1 MSDDIIRRLHSALPQ
16 AEAWIDEFLATTASS
31 ARPVSTLG
39 FTRLSQYFPKEL
51 LERSKVV
58 SVDHVS
64 YPPVDRFGLPEFA
77 PIQQMT
83 FDGITFKDTFFIQR
97 GRESDELLHFHELV
111 HVVQW
116 GRLGTGRFLLAYGL
130 GLLQFGYEN
139 SPLESMAYGFQRGF
153 EVGMPPRNLV
163 GSIEQATDEVWDQ
176 AAQLIST
183 ANSAAV
189 RDVGATQPVPLA

>member
-1 MSDDIIRRLHSALPQ
+1 MPDDIIRRLHSALPQ
-16 AEAWIDEFLATTASS
+16 AEAWIDEYLATTASS
-31 ARPVSTLG
+31 ARQVSTLG
-39 FTRLSQYFPKEL
+39 FARLSQYFPKEL

-58 SVDHVS
+58 SVDHVP

-116 GRLGTGRFLLAYGL
+116 ARLGAGRFLLAYGL

-139 SPLESMAYGFQRGF
+139 SPLESMAYGLQRRCETGTLP
-153 EVGMPPRNLV
+153 GNLV
-163 GSIEQATDEVWDQ
+163 DLIEQATDDVWSQ
-176 AAQLIST
+176 AAQFIS
-183 ANSAAV
+183 N
-189 RDVGATQPVPLA
+189 P